1 MTLLAA
7 EIVERFYMFLWPML
21 RISALLVTA
30 PLFSLDALTLPIRIM
45 LALVVTIFIYPLI
58 QWPVIDPVSAN
69 GLLQIVN
76 QIFIGAMMGLML
88 QVAIGALTLAG
99 QTISASMGL
108 SMATLIDPAVG
119 NVPVIAQF
127 IVICSTLVFLGF
139 GGHVIMLSMVL
150 DSFRAVPIGEN
161 ILGQVAFGKVVAWS
175 SMIFL
180 GGVLIALPVMVALLF
195 INIGLGVITRAAPSL
210 NIFSVGFPASI
221 AAGFLVLILA
231 MDSIIGRIQWL
242 WMQAFNHA
250 RDLVGL
256 VN

>member
-1 MTLLAA
+1 MTLLAS
-7 EIVERFYMFLWPML
+7 EIVERFYMYLWPML

-45 LALVVTIFIYPLI
+45 LALVVTVLIYPLVN
-58 QWPVIDPVSAN
+58 WPVIDPVTAN
-69 GLLQIVN
+69 GVLQIVN

-88 QVAIGALTLAG
+88 QIATGALTLAG
-99 QTISASMGL
+99 QTISSSMGL
-108 SMATLIDPAVG
+108 SMATLIDPNVG

-127 IVICSTLVFLGF
+127 IVILSTLVFLGF

-150 DSFRAVPIGEN
+150 DSFTAVPIGQS

-180 GGVLIALPVMVALLF
+180 GGVLISLPVIVSLLF
-195 INIGLGVITRAAPSL
+195 INIGMGVITRAAPSL
-210 NIFSVGFPASI
+210 NIFSVGLPASI

-231 MDSIIGRIQWL
+231 MDGIVGRIQWL
-242 WMQAFNHA
+242 WKQAFNHA

-256 VN
+256 VS

>member
-45 LALVVTIFIYPLI
+45 LALVVTLFVYPLI
-58 QWPVIDPVSAN
+58 QWPVIDPVTAN
-69 GLLQIVN
+69 GILQIVN
-76 QIFIGAMMGLML
+76 QLFIGAMMGLML
-88 QVAIGALTLAG
+88 QVAVGALTLAG
-99 QTISASMGL
+99 QTISSSMGL

-150 DSFRAVPIGEN
+150 DSFRAVPIGAN
-161 ILGQVAFGKVVAWS
+161 ILGQVAFSKVVAWS

-195 INIGLGVITRAAPSL
+195 INIGLGVITRAAPTL

-221 AAGFLVLILA
+221 AAGFLVLIFA

-256 VN
+256 VS